1 MKDTNMML
9 FNSHAT
15 ISDNLTFTMRDAKT
29 IWGFESTGANTSTL
43 NVKATINH
51 IDAPDVFVLTTVN
64 GTDEVDR
71 VNRIAGIDAMVAKA
85 NVVNKQGFVVAFS
98 EIENVKPGGIASIA
112 LTLDTQ

>member
-1 MKDTNMML
+1 MNDINMML

-43 NVKATINH
+43 NVKGTNNH

-98 EIENVKPGGIASIA
+98 EIENVKPGGITGIA
-112 LTLDTQ
+112 VTIDS